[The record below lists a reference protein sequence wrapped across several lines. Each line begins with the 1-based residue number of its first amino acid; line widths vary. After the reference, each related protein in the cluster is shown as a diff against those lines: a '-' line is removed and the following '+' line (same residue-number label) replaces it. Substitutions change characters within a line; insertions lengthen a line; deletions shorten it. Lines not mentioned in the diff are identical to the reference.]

1 VAVEKEIIKQCCMK
15 KYLLIRKPVAGIY
28 QVDIDL
34 YDSEEEARND
44 SLMDEDDILKV
55 IPIEF

>member
-1 VAVEKEIIKQCCMK
+1 MK
-15 KYLLIRKPVAGIY
+15 KYLLIRKPVSGIY

-34 YDSEEEARND
+34 YDSEEEARTD
-44 SLMDEDDILKV
+44 SLKDEDDILKV

>member
-1 VAVEKEIIKQCCMK
+1 MK

-34 YDSEEEARND
+34 YDSEEEAYND
-44 SLMDEDDILKV
+44 SLMDEEDIYKV
-55 IPIEF
+55 ISIEF